1 VTAPRDWSDFAKRL
15 ALRVNF
21 DLMTVLEVDWEGNL
35 VKRSFSTD
43 EVNYPSG
50 GVKRLMGSSWAD
62 HVIFGG
68 QAFRSRNSME
78 FRSAFEDHRKL
89 EALDLFF
96 ALNVPYQEWGRT
108 VLTVNLLRSTP
119 EFSEQAVGAVRSRLE
134 SEVAHG
140 FCKERGQ
147 R

>member
-1 VTAPRDWSDFAKRL
+1 
-15 ALRVNF
+15 
-21 DLMTVLEVDWEGNL
+21 M
-35 VKRSFSTD
+35 
-43 EVNYPSG
+43 NYPSG

-68 QAFRSRNSME
+68 QAFRSTTSTE
-78 FRSAFEDHRKL
+78 FRSAFEDYRKL

-108 VLTVNLLRSTP
+108 ILTVNLLRGAT
-119 EFSEQAVGAVRSRLE
+119 EFSEQAVGAVRYRLE
-134 SEVAHG
+134 SEIAYG
-140 FCKERGQ
+140 FSEGRDT

>member
-1 VTAPRDWSDFAKRL
+1 MTAPVDWSDFAKRL

-43 EVNYPSG
+43 EMNYPSG

-68 QAFRSRNSME
+68 QAFRSTTSTE
-78 FRSAFEDHRKL
+78 FRSAFEDYRKL

-108 VLTVNLLRSTP
+108 ILTVNLLRGAT
-119 EFSEQAVGAVRSRLE
+119 EFSEQAVGAVRYRLE
-134 SEVAHG
+134 SEIAYG
-140 FCKERGQ
+140 FSEGRDT